1 MYSELTKELP
11 GFKNISCDV
20 RRGITHTEIRVM
32 GDSLKTRNPGFVADV
47 YVNRRTQD
55 HSIARIDNRD
65 EKILSVI
72 RKVVS
77 GFKF

>member
-20 RRGITHTEIRVM
+20 RRGITHTEIRII
-32 GDSLKTRNPGFVADV
+32 GDSLKLRNPGFVVDI

-65 EKILSVI
+65 DNILKIV